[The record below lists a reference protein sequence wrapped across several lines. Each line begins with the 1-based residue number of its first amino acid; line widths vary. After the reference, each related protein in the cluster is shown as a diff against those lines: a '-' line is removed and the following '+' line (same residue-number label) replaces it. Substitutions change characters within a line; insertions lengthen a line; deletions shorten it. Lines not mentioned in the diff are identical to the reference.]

1 MVQVTTRGS
10 QPNEIGKFISRFDSK
25 KDTKPTASN
34 SREPSEGISLFLR
47 KGSVGETGE
56 SVRNDNAGRMS
67 CRSSLTREDPEKN
80 SNDSNLKF

>member
-47 KGSVGETGE
+47 KGSVG
-56 SVRNDNAGRMS
+56 AGRMS

-80 SNDSNLKF
+80 SNDSNQKY